1 MVVVIACCAS
11 RIKNDR
17 FVPGRK
23 VVPSAVPPSFG
34 VCRTRCDRR
43 ADGVSTAADRR
54 CPISLALCAGAYW
67 RPRLSPPRVRSGGS
81 RVHSLSS
88 SSRLA
93 PAAGSLGRRATGTR
107 PVHSPFFVMWPGVC
121 RRPGGRVKRR
131 ARDGRSRARNR
142 GSGGRGGPD
151 TAGTGGRS
159 RTAGTAERP
168 IRCVSRPAASGDTR
182 RTGRA
187 AATCGSRPATAIVGR
202 HAEVAER
209 VGFEPTKSLDSTLF
223 KSAAINRSATSPGS
237 RGYQCRVA
245 AAHQT
250 VARERQKCSDETTIV
265 PPRRSGH
272 PRRRE
277 SMKIQMNPM

>member
-1 MVVVIACCAS
+1 M
-11 RIKNDR
+11 
-17 FVPGRK
+17 
-23 VVPSAVPPSFG
+23 PSAVPPSFG
-34 VCRTRCDRR
+34 VCRTRRDRR
-43 ADGVSTAADRR
+43 AGGVSTAADRR

-67 RPRLSPPRVRSGGS
+67 RPRLAPPRVRSGGS

-131 ARDGRSRARNR
+131 ATGRSGREARNR
-142 GSGGRGGPD
+142 GNGGREGPD
-151 TAGTGGRS
+151 SAGTGVGRRPPAQPKDRAAARLDPPRVATAAAQAGR
-159 RTAGTAERP
+159 RTAGAG
-168 IRCVSRPAASGDTR
+168 VPACD
-182 RTGRA
+182 
-187 AATCGSRPATAIVGR
+187 
-202 HAEVAER
+202 H
-209 VGFEPTKSLDSTLF
+209 
-223 KSAAINRSATSPGS
+223 ATSCARWRRGWDSNPRS
-237 RGYQCRVA
+237 LSTQRFSRAPPSTARPPLQARRGYQRR
-245 AAHQT
+245 
-250 VARERQKCSDETTIV
+250 ARPPIRRSLADARRQRCSDETTIV

>member
-1 MVVVIACCAS
+1 M
-11 RIKNDR
+11 
-17 FVPGRK
+17 
-23 VVPSAVPPSFG
+23 PSAVPPSFG

-43 ADGVSTAADRR
+43 TRGVSTAADRR

-67 RPRLSPPRVRSGGS
+67 RPRLPPPRVRSGGS

-131 ARDGRSRARNR
+131 SDGRSVANSKP
-142 GSGGRGGPD
+142 GQ
-151 TAGTGGRS
+151 
-159 RTAGTAERP
+159 
-168 IRCVSRPAASGDTR
+168 R

-187 AATCGSRPATAIVGR
+187 GYRGNRGSVRRPPAQPEDRAAARLDDPGMATAAAEAGHRRTSRGARAITRR

-209 VGFEPTKSLDSTLF
+209 VGFEPTESLDSTLF
-223 KSAAINRSATSPGS
+223 KSAAINRSATSPAAEDTS
-237 RGYQCRVA
+237 VA
-245 AAHQT
+245 P
-250 VARERQKCSDETTIV
+250 VRPSDRPSPV
-265 PPRRSGH
+265 PRTSEMFGRDRRSC
-272 PRRRE
+272 RRGGRAILAGA
-277 SMKIQMNPM
+277 SR